1 MRPAAP
7 ASALLFAVLLLACG
21 QDEDQGEKAAKGTSA
36 LAAASAAPSASST
49 GAEGTAGT
57 AAGATSAGAAGPGE
71 PAAGGR
77 RAGPCAD
84 FAACR
89 DACSAR
95 RSGGCVRMHERSR
108 ASDGDRAEA
117 EKTASRL
124 CDAGHPEACHV
135 RHVQLQSDRRRSA
148 QALTR
153 ACDLGYGQAC
163 VSLAGRTR
171 DKARADELRKR
182 GTFLLDRFCQRD
194 DPYACTAT
202 GDLARNPPRGEDP
215 DPARAR
221 WHYDKACVLGDGEG
235 CYALVEQLA
244 GEQPARVVVLLDRAC
259 ELGEPRGCARAGDE
273 YASGERVARNM
284 ERASAAWQAACDSGE
299 DVAYRACDSL
309 ADALLD
315 GRLPR
320 DQARADKL
328 KQRGEELAGQYEGD

>member
-1 MRPAAP
+1 MRPAAT
-7 ASALLFAVLLLACG
+7 ASTLLSAVLLLACG
-21 QDEDQGEKAAKGTSA
+21 QDEDRDEKAAKGAAA
-36 LAAASAAPSASST
+36 LAAASAASTVPPSG
-49 GAEGTAGT
+49 GAEKAGA
-57 AAGATSAGAAGPGE
+57 AAGAATSPAGAGE
-71 PAAGGR
+71 GR
-77 RAGPCAD
+77 KPPLCAD

-89 DACSAR
+89 DACSER
-95 RSGGCVRMHERSR
+95 RSGGCMRMHERSR
-108 ASDGDRAEA
+108 GRDADKAEA
-117 EKTASRL
+117 EKTAQRL

-171 DKARADELRKR
+171 DKAKAGELRKR

-202 GDLARNPPRGEDP
+202 GDLARTPPPGEDP

-221 WHYDKACVLGDGEG
+221 WHYDKACDLGDGAG
-235 CYALVEQLA
+235 CYALVEQL
-244 GEQPARVVVLLDRAC
+244 GSEQPARVLVLLDRAC
-259 ELGEPRGCARAGDE
+259 ELGEPLGCARAGDE
-273 YASGERVARNM
+273 YASGERTARNM
-284 ERASAAWQAACDSGE
+284 ERAAAAWQLACDSGQ

-320 DQARADKL
+320 DEARADKL
-328 KQRGEELAGQYEGD
+328 KKRGEELAAQFEGD

>member
-1 MRPAAP
+1 MRPAAT
-7 ASALLFAVLLLACG
+7 ASTLLSAVLLLACG
-21 QDEDQGEKAAKGTSA
+21 QGEVESEKAAKGSAA
-36 LAAASAAPSASST
+36 LAAASAAPSAAPGNAT
-49 GAEGTAGT
+49 GTAGA
-57 AAGATSAGAAGPGE
+57 AAGAATAGAAGAEGAGE
-71 PAAGGR
+71 GR
-77 RAGPCAD
+77 KPPTCAD
-84 FAACR
+84 FATCR
-89 DACSAR
+89 EACSAR

-108 ASDGDRAEA
+108 ASDADKAEA

-153 ACDLGYGQAC
+153 ACDLGYGQSC

-171 DKARADELRKR
+171 EKGKADELRKR

-235 CYALVEQLA
+235 CYALVEQLGA
-244 GEQPARVVVLLDRAC
+244 DQPARVVVLLDRAC

-273 YASGERVARNM
+273 YASGERVARNLT
-284 ERASAAWQAACDSGE
+284 RAAAAWQLACDSGE

-320 DQARADKL
+320 DEARADKL
-328 KQRGEELAGQYEGD
+328 KKRGEELAGQYEGD

>member
-1 MRPAAP
+1 MRPAATV
-7 ASALLFAVLLLACG
+7 SALLSAVLLLACG
-21 QDEDQGEKAAKGTSA
+21 QDEDRSEKAG
-36 LAAASAAPSASST
+36 
-49 GAEGTAGT
+49 EGTAVPAAGPAASGGAASSPAT
-57 AAGATSAGAAGPGE
+57 SSGAAAGAAAATAGDQRKP
-71 PAAGGR
+71 PL
-77 RAGPCAD
+77 CAD

-89 DACSAR
+89 DACSER

-108 ASDGDRAEA
+108 GRDADKTEA

-171 DKARADELRKR
+171 DKAKADELRKR

-194 DPYACTAT
+194 DPYACTAM
-202 GDLARNPPRGEDP
+202 GDLSLNPPRGEEP

-235 CYALVEQLA
+235 CYALVEQLG
-244 GEQPARVVVLLDRAC
+244 GEQPARIVVLLDRAC

-284 ERASAAWQAACDSGE
+284 ERAAAAWQVACDSGE

-309 ADALLD
+309 ADALTD
-315 GRLPR
+315 GRLPA
-320 DQARADKL
+320 DPDRAAKL
-328 KQRGEELAGQYEGD
+328 KKRGEELAGQYEGD

>member
-1 MRPAAP
+1 MLVARF
-7 ASALLFAVLLLACG
+7 ALLGALLLPSCSEG
-21 QDEDQGEKAAKGTSA
+21 NDRTEKRQKRE
-36 LAAASAAPSASST
+36 PSA
-49 GAEGTAGT
+49 GQ
-57 AAGATSAGAAGPGE
+57 GATVPTAE
-71 PAAGGR
+71 PAAGSGQPAEPATSGR
-77 RAGPCAD
+77 PGPCAD

-108 ASDGDRAEA
+108 ASDVDRAEA

-182 GTFLLDRFCQRD
+182 GMFVLERFCQRD
-194 DPYACTAT
+194 DAYACTAL
-202 GDLARNPPRGEDP
+202 GDAALAPPEGEDP

-221 WHYDKACVLGDGEG
+221 WHHDRACDLGDGDG
-235 CYALVEQLA
+235 CYALVEQL
-244 GEQPARVVVLLDRAC
+244 GGQQPAREVALLDRAC
-259 ELGEPRGCARAGDE
+259 ELGEPRACARAGDH
-273 YASGERVARNM
+273 YASGEQVTRNM
-284 ERASAAWQAACDSGE
+284 KRAVQAWQLACDSGE
-299 DVAYRACDSL
+299 DQAFRACDSL
-309 ADALLD
+309 ADALTD

-320 DQARADKL
+320 DDDRAASLRK
-328 KQRGEELAGQYEGD
+328 RGEELASQFEGD

>member
-1 MRPAAP
+1 MRPAATV
-7 ASALLFAVLLLACG
+7 SVLLAAVLLLACG
-21 QDEDQGEKAAKGTSA
+21 QDEDRSEKAGKTAVPAAGP
-36 LAAASAAPSASST
+36 AASSGAASSAAT
-49 GAEGTAGT
+49 SSGA
-57 AAGATSAGAAGPGE
+57 AAGA
-71 PAAGGR
+71 PAAGDGR
-77 RAGPCAD
+77 KPPLCVD

-89 DACSAR
+89 DACSER

-108 ASDGDRAEA
+108 GRDADKADA

-135 RHVQLQSDRRRSA
+135 RHVQLQSDRRRSV

-171 DKARADELRKR
+171 DKAKATELRKR

-202 GDLARNPPRGEDP
+202 GDLARNPPPGEDP

-221 WHYDKACVLGDGEG
+221 WHYDKACVLGDGDG

-244 GEQPARVVVLLDRAC
+244 GEQPARVVVLLERAC
-259 ELGEPRGCARAGDE
+259 ELGEPRACARAGDE
-273 YASGERVARNM
+273 YASGERVARNI
-284 ERASAAWQAACDSGE
+284 ERAAAAWQVACDSGE

-309 ADALLD
+309 ADALTD
-315 GRLPR
+315 GRLPA
-320 DQARADKL
+320 DPGRAASL
-328 KQRGEELAGQYEGD
+328 KKRGEELAGQDEGD